1 MVLAAG
7 EDPAKQ
13 AFLLRWSRWRRAH
26 QAGAQRCH
34 IARRVREQEARA
46 PATPAPLHAG
56 DPAPAILTDGEWA
69 RVQSLLPPQKSAI
82 GRPRHDDRT
91 VLTGILWVLRTPAP
105 WREMP
110 PAYGKANT
118 AFVRYRHWCRQ
129 GLWPRIIDA
138 LGPEAAP
145 PSPRARAPTSQVSL

>member
-13 AFLLRWSRWRRAH
+13 AFLGRWSRWRRAH
-26 QAGAQRCH
+26 QARAQRCH
-34 IARRVREQEARA
+34 SARRAREQEPRA
-46 PATPAPLHAG
+46 PAIPAPLRARDLPHE
-56 DPAPAILTDGEWA
+56 ILTDAAWA
-69 RVQSLLPPQKSAI
+69 RVQPLLLPQKPTV

-110 PAYGKANT
+110 PAYGKPNT

-129 GLWPRIIDA
+129 GLWARIIDA

-145 PSPRARAPTSQVSL
+145 PPPRARAPTS